1 MREIDCLTPDQET
14 QLQKEGQYWLANG
27 RSVEPLDRKKATEA
41 ICALYA
47 AVGRPTPTVLFFSSP
62 AMCILALRSMA
73 GLATQ
78 RRSVPDTK
86 LEAQLEEQLQLR
98 PIPKRWLQLQKQAAS
113 SIALRIDSHRRSGT
127 WAQIWDQISTH
138 CESRTDSR
146 IAPSLWVRLESGLR
160 SALWEQ
166 LRSRIWRPVHRNL
179 HGQFREPAPPSFHAE
194 STSQVIRHEDDPRDL
209 RQRLIDIRYQEAHLE
224 RMKIDIGMP
233 GLEVVPRDA
242 MADIWEHC
250 MGPWWC
256 ASAVFYDFC
265 ARIGISYAL
274 EEKRFLRLWLDQCR
288 HTHWWFECDGI
299 VFLSDRPAVLKLDSS
314 GRLHNEHG
322 AALDY
327 GDGFRLW
334 AIRGVRIDE
343 DDVRHPERIT
353 VYRIESERNLEVRRV
368 LTSLY
373 GHARYL
379 KDSGATVMHQDERG
393 KLWRKIRQGD
403 TDLVMVEVENS
414 TPELN
419 GTSRSYLLRV
429 PPNMT
434 TAAEAVAWTFGMQ
447 SSDYHPRIER

>member
-14 QLQKEGQYWLANG
+14 QLQQEGQYWLANG
-27 RSVEPLDRKKATEA
+27 RSVKPLDRKAATDA
-41 ICALYA
+41 IRALYG

-62 AMCILALRSMA
+62 AMCILALRAMVRF
-73 GLATQ
+73 ATE
-78 RRSVPDTK
+78 RRLVCDAR
-86 LEAQLEEQLQLR
+86 LEPQLQEQLQLQ
-98 PIPKRWLQLQKQAAS
+98 PIPKRWLQQQKQAAS
-113 SIALRIDSHRRSGT
+113 SIALRIDSHRGSGT
-127 WAQIWDQISTH
+127 WAQIWDQFSTH

-160 SALWEQ
+160 SALWEP
-166 LRSRIWRPVHRNL
+166 LRSQIWQPVHRKLNE
-179 HGQFREPAPPSFHAE
+179 QFREPVPRSLHAE
-194 STSQVIRHEDDPRDL
+194 STSQVIRYGEDPRDR
-209 RQRLIDIRYQEAHLE
+209 RQRLVDIRYQEAHLD

-274 EEKRFLRLWLDQCR
+274 EERRFVRLWLDQCR

-299 VFLSDRPAVLKLDSS
+299 VFVSNRPAVLKLDSS
-314 GRLHNEHG
+314 GRLHNERG

-327 GDGFRLW
+327 GDGFRVS
-334 AIRGVRIDE
+334 AMHGVPVAE
-343 DDVRHPERIT
+343 DDVQHPERIT
-353 VYRIESERNLEVRRV
+353 VYRIEKEPNLEVRHV

-373 GHARYL
+373 GQARYL
-379 KDSGATVMHQDERG
+379 KDSGAALVHQDERG
-393 KLWRKIRQGD
+393 KLWRKKREGD
-403 TDLVMVEVENS
+403 TDLVMVEVQNS
-414 TPELN
+414 TPESN
-419 GTSRSYLLRV
+419 GTARSYMLRV
-429 PPNMT
+429 PPEMK

-447 SSDYHPRIER
+447 SGDYHPSVET